1 MCYKILCKTVDP
13 NIPILCPECLVEQFD
28 TLTQED
34 LYEMYN
40 YFVTDKDMDSSV
52 KEIFF
57 VAFNKLMLLKKEPKD

>member
-1 MCYKILCKTVDP
+1 MCYEIMCNTVDP
-13 NIPILCPECLVEQFD
+13 DIPILCPECLVEQFD

-40 YFVTDKDMDSSV
+40 YFINDKDLDPSV

-57 VAFNKLMLLKKEPKD
+57 VAFNKLMLLKKDQ